1 MTTFWF
7 SSYQIIVL
15 EVIDGNDH
23 LPDDYSQKLDN
34 SNEKQMVFYI
44 AAEIKNIP
52 LLTEPWEFYVGNEE
66 TYDGYENKKL
76 QRGHD
81 YIVYQRAIT
90 SVENVSKEDRSWFLY
105 RATYRSKLER
115 NRPRALLNETML
127 LDGEK
132 HK

>member
-1 MTTFWF
+1 M
-7 SSYQIIVL
+7 
-15 EVIDGNDH
+15 EVIDGNDD

-90 SVENVSKEDRSWFLY
+90 SVENVSKEDRSWFLF
-105 RATYRSKLER
+105 RVELPFKA
-115 NRPRALLNETML
+115 
-127 LDGEK
+127 
-132 HK
+132 